1 MKIEKLEHRPIYG
14 SHAAIL
20 LELIE
25 KINEIIDC
33 MDSED
38 RLFERIKEERRSRN
52 CCGI

>member
-1 MKIEKLEHRPIYG
+1 MENEKMERLEPT
-14 SHAAIL
+14 ATL
-20 LELIE
+20 LEVIE

-38 RLFERIKEERRSRN
+38 RLFERIKEESRSRN